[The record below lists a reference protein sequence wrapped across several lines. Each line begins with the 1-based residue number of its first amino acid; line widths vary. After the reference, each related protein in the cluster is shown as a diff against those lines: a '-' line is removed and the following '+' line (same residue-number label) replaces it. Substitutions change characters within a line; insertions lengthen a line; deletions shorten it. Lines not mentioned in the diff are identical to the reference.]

1 MLKVRLQR
9 VGKNHEPIYRLVLT
23 DSKNG
28 PKSGKFLEILG
39 NYDARKNDKTILKE
53 DRIKHW
59 ISNGA
64 QVSGTVHNILVGS
77 KVIEGKKIN
86 VLPKKTPIIKEKPA
100 EEAKAP
106 QAAPE
111 AAPAATVA
119 EAAEAAPE
127 KTEETSVAPT
137 EEKAEAP
144 AAPEE
149 KPETPVAEEEKP
161 QDEVAA

>member
-9 VGKNHEPIYRLVLT
+9 VGKNHEPVYRLVLT

-28 PKSGKFLEILG
+28 PQSGKFLEILG
-39 NYDARKNDKTILKE
+39 NYDPRKNDKTTLKT

-64 QVSGTVHNILVGS
+64 QVSGTVNNILVGS

-86 VLPKKTPIIKEKPA
+86 VLPKKKPIIKDQPA
-100 EEAKAP
+100 EEAKA
-106 QAAPE
+106 
-111 AAPAATVA
+111 
-119 EAAEAAPE
+119 E
-127 KTEETSVAPT
+127 KVSEETPAVEVTESAPVEQA
-137 EEKAEAP
+137 EETP

-149 KPETPVAEEEKP
+149 KAETPIAEEEKP

>member
-9 VGKNHEPIYRLVLT
+9 VGKNHKPVYRLVLT
-23 DSKNG
+23 ESKNG
-28 PKSGKFLEILG
+28 PQSGKFLEILG
-39 NYDARKNDKTILKE
+39 NYDPRKNDKTTLKE

-64 QVSGTVHNILVGS
+64 QVSATVHNILVGS

-86 VLPKKTPIIKEKPA
+86 VLPKKKPIIKEQPA

-111 AAPAATVA
+111 EAPKAPETEVA
-119 EAAEAAPE
+119 EAAPAEE
-127 KTEETSVAPT
+127 VTETPVAP

-144 AAPEE
+144 
-149 KPETPVAEEEKP
+149 VVEEEKP